1 VTPAPGELE
10 IGRIGSPH
18 GVRGEVT
25 VTFVTNRTE
34 RAAPGAELRGGDRTL
49 VIASARPHHGK
60 WLIRFEGVDD
70 RIAAEALRGTLLT
83 APRLTRADA
92 LADDEYWVHELIGS
106 RVVDPAGGELG
117 TVTAVEANPAHD
129 LLVLDTGALVPI
141 AFVVRH
147 VDGEVVVEVPDGL
160 LEL

>member
-1 VTPAPGELE
+1 MTPAPGELE

-83 APRLTRADA
+83 APPLAPRTR
-92 LADDEYWVHELIGS
+92 S
-106 RVVDPAGGELG
+106 R
-117 TVTAVEANPAHD
+117 TTS
-129 LLVLDTGALVPI
+129 TGCTSSS
-141 AFVVRH
+141 VRASSILRAASS
-147 VDGEVVVEVPDGL
+147 GR
-160 LEL
+160 